1 MRDLLIS
8 IIWTSLFILLIKACN
23 ADKDVVEYTIDAI
36 HNYNEYADSVF
47 NK

>member
-1 MRDLLIS
+1 MRDFLLS

-23 ADKDVVEYTIDAI
+23 TNKDVVEYTIDI
-36 HNYNEYADSVF
+36 VHNYSEYADSVF